1 MKMKVCQNNNHW
13 DTAGRGSYHCVL
25 AFLCLHLTRYVTIIQ
40 TDRLFYNKVKKVLNE
55 NCLFFVIK
63 ERKPHNPAL
72 GF

>member
-40 TDRLFYNKVKKVLNE
+40 TDRLFYNKVKR
-55 NCLFFVIK
+55 F
-63 ERKPHNPAL
+63 
-72 GF
+72 